1 MKKGILVVPFMTGY
15 GGTETVIGNLF
26 KARKASPQDFKL
38 KVYSIGGSFDYG
50 WAEDVDLDIK
60 WINKKRKI
68 RDLYAMTIMPFNLL
82 NYIRREH
89 PAFVI
94 STNPVIWYLAKVCL
108 RLLHRNTPVI
118 AWYHYSIDQK
128 PIKKLFLDAVDYY
141 LAISSGIKRQ
151 LISRGIPADR
161 IFLVLNPITTDGH
174 IIKRPDD
181 IHFVYMGRI
190 MLDGQKNLRELM
202 DALALL
208 KGKWILDLYGNEAQA
223 SDVKNYANTKGIAQ
237 NIVWHGFVNNPW
249 EKLDQATALLLTS
262 KYEGLPMVLCEA
274 VSHGVYCVSA
284 NTSTG
289 PEDIINNQNG
299 SLYTL
304 GDAKK
309 LAEILQSIIN
319 GKKLPAQYDIQET
332 ATKFLPVEYLKR
344 FNEAITTILNKEME
358 K

>member
-26 KARKASPQDFKL
+26 KARKSRHQDFKL

-50 WAEDVDLDIK
+50 WAKNVDLDIK
-60 WINKKRKI
+60 WINKKRKV
-68 RDLYAMTIMPFNLL
+68 RDLYAMTIMPFNLF
-82 NYIRREH
+82 NYIKRER
-89 PAFVI
+89 PAFII
-94 STNPVIWYLAKVCL
+94 STNPVIWYLAKECL

-118 AWYHYSIDQK
+118 AWYHYSIYQK
-128 PIKKLFLDAVDYY
+128 PIKKLFLNAADYY

-151 LISRGIPADR
+151 LISRGIPANR

-174 IIKRPDD
+174 LIKRPGG

-190 MLDGQKNLRELM
+190 MLDGQKNLRELIN
-202 DALALL
+202 ALALL
-208 KGKWILDLYGNEAQA
+208 KGQWTLDLYGNEAQA
-223 SDVKNYANTKGIAQ
+223 ADVKAYVNAKGIAK

-249 EKLDQATALLLTS
+249 KKLDQATAILLTS

-289 PEDIINNQNG
+289 PEDIINSQNG
-299 SLYTL
+299 SLYSL
-304 GDAKK
+304 GDEKK
-309 LAEILQSIIN
+309 LAEILQAIVN
-319 GKKLPAQYDIQET
+319 GKRLPAQHNIQET

-344 FNEAITTILNKEME
+344 FNEAITTILRREME